1 MNNFLNLDYVPKF
14 SNFYELMKFRV
25 TEILLVSS
33 LYDAFVLEE
42 DGSLVDKLFTEFID
56 LNLRFIPRITR
67 VSSAKEA
74 FELINR
80 GKRFDLVLITPHI
93 PDMPI
98 FEFGQSL
105 KKIKKRLPVILL
117 SYEPV
122 NEEFLAKIRNE
133 KSIDRVFYWYGDRK
147 ILLAIVKYVEDK
159 RNLDNDTKHGVSVIL
174 LIEDSPWYYSYFFPI
189 LYREILN
196 QTRYL
201 LKDSANELQKFLRIR
216 ARPKIILVDTFE
228 EARKVYRRYKKN
240 ILGVI
245 SDVRFPIKGEKDNEA
260 GFKFAKLVKKDYPD
274 IPFLIQSDEEE
285 NKEKA
290 YQRNLGFLN
299 KNSENLESELR
310 QFLLN
315 HFGFGDFIFKL
326 PDGTVVGKAG
336 TLRAMA
342 EVIKTIPD
350 ESLKYHS
357 ERNHFSIWLRAR
369 TEFELAERLRPK
381 RVSDFSS
388 ISEIKEYIAKEIKTF
403 LDKRDAGIIADFS
416 FSHFDEE
423 HNFIKVGSGSLG
435 GKGRSIAFL
444 NALVSTENELKNIE
458 GVDVR
463 IPDTLVICTE
473 VFEKFIEDNNLF
485 DKAIECT
492 IDEEVAELFLKAR
505 FPDVFVENLKD
516 FLKDLNE
523 PIAVRSSSLLEDSQ
537 NLPFAGL
544 YKTFM
549 LPNNSADFKSRFKQ
563 LIEAIK
569 LVYASVFF
577 QAPKRYSR
585 NSNYRIEEE
594 KMAVVI
600 QKIVGKRYD
609 DIFYPVISGV
619 VQSFNYYPFEPLKPE
634 DGVAHIALGL
644 GKIVVDG
651 GEYYSFSP
659 KYPDIVPPYSSPSEF
674 LKFSQK
680 KFYALDMTKGDM
692 DVLNREDF
700 DLRVCDLKR
709 AEKDG
714 SLFFVGST
722 YDSQD
727 GVIRDNIFID
737 GYRLITFA
745 HILKYK
751 RFPLAEILD
760 NLMDICKKAMGT
772 EVELEFAVDFPKERD
787 FKGDFYLLQVRPMVK
802 GKELADVEISDKE
815 RENAFI
821 SSTNVLGNGVYSG
834 INHIVFIKPEKF
846 SSVKT
851 VDIASEV
858 RKINELFEKEGKNY
872 LLIGFGRWAT
882 SDRFLGVPVRWE
894 DISKARLI
902 VESNLDNFYVE
913 PSQGSHFFHNMVT
926 LNIGY
931 FHIQRQDERNFIKWD
946 FLNSLETVFEGE
958 FVKAVKLPSPFMAKI
973 DPRVSEGIVFTL

>member
-1 MNNFLNLDYVPKF
+1 MDDFLRINYTPKF
-14 SNFYELMKFRV
+14 SNFYELMKFRI

-74 FELINR
+74 FTLIKK
-80 GKRFDLVLITPHI
+80 KRFDLVLITPHI

-98 FEFGQSL
+98 FDFG
-105 KKIKKRLPVILL
+105 KGVKRIKKGLPVILL
-117 SYEPV
+117 NYEPV
-122 NEEFLAKIRNE
+122 SEEFLGKIRKE

-147 ILLAIVKYVEDK
+147 ILLAIVKYVEDRK
-159 RNLDNDTKHGVSVIL
+159 NLDNDTKYGVSVIL

-189 LYREILN
+189 LYREVLN

-201 LKDSANELQKFLRIR
+201 LKDSANELQKYLRIR
-216 ARPKIILVDTFE
+216 ARPKIILVDTYE
-228 EARKVYRRYKKN
+228 EAIDIYSDYKKN
-240 ILGVI
+240 LLGVI
-245 SDVRFPIKGEKDNEA
+245 SDVRFPIDGVKDDEA
-260 GFKFAKLVKKDYPD
+260 GFKFAELVKKDYPD
-274 IPFLIQSDEEE
+274 IPFLIQSDEIE
-285 NKEKA
+285 NREKA
-290 YQRNLGFLN
+290 YERNLGFLD

-315 HFGFGDFIFKL
+315 HFGFGDFVFKL

-336 TLRAMA
+336 TLREMI

-369 TEFELAERLRPK
+369 TEFELARRLRPK
-381 RVSDFSS
+381 KVSDFSS
-388 ISEIKEYIAKEIKTF
+388 MSELREYIIKEIKTF

-423 HNFIKVGSGSLG
+423 HHFIKVGSGSLG

-444 NALVSTENELKNIE
+444 NALVSTEERLRNIK
-458 GVDVR
+458 GITLR

-473 VFEKFIEDNNLF
+473 VFERFIEDNNLF
-485 DKAIECT
+485 DRAIECNS
-492 IDEEVAELFLKAR
+492 DSEVAELFLNAR

-516 FLKDLNE
+516 FLRDLNE

-549 LPNNSADFKSRFKQ
+549 LPNNSPDFKSRFKQ

-609 DIFYPVISGV
+609 DVFYPVISGV

-659 KYPDIVPPYSSPSEF
+659 KYPDIAPPYSSPSEF

-680 KFYALDMTKGDM
+680 KFYALDMTKGDI
-692 DVLNREDF
+692 DVLNDEGF

-709 AEKDG
+709 AERDG
-714 SLFFVGST
+714 TLFFIGST
-722 YDSQD
+722 YDPQD
-727 GVIRDNIFID
+727 GVIRDNVFVD

-760 NLMDICKKAMGT
+760 TLMDACKKAIGT

-802 GKELADVEISDKE
+802 GKELAEVEISDRE
-815 RENAFI
+815 REKSFI

-834 INHIVFIKPEKF
+834 INHIVFLKPERF
-846 SSVKT
+846 SNVKT
-851 VDIASEV
+851 PDIASEV
-858 RKINELFEKEGKNY
+858 RKVNEMFEKEGKSY

-882 SDRFLGVPVRWE
+882 SDRFLGVPVKWE
-894 DISKARLI
+894 DISKAKLI
-902 VESNLDNFYVE
+902 VESNLNDFRVD
-913 PSQGSHFFHNMVT
+913 PSQGSHFFHNMIT

-931 FHIQRQDERNFIKWD
+931 FHIQREDEKNFIKWD
-946 FLNSLETVFEGE
+946 FLNSLEVVYEGE
-958 FVKAVKLPSPFMAKI
+958 FVKAVKMPYPFVSKI
-973 DPRVSEGIVFTL
+973 NPRMSEGIVFTP

>member
-1 MNNFLNLDYVPKF
+1 MSDFLRLNYTPKF

-74 FELINR
+74 FNLIKK
-80 GKRFDLVLITPHI
+80 KRFDLVLITPHI

-98 FEFGQSL
+98 FEFGQNI
-105 KKIKKRLPVILL
+105 KKIKKKLPVILL

-147 ILLAIVKYVEDK
+147 ILLAIVKYIEDRK
-159 RNLDNDTKHGVSVIL
+159 NLKNDTEYGVSVIL
-174 LIEDSPWYYSYFFPI
+174 FIEDSPWYYSYFFPI

-201 LKDSANELQKFLRIR
+201 LKDSANDLQKYLRIR
-216 ARPKIILVDTFE
+216 ARPKIILVDSFE
-228 EARKVYRRYKKN
+228 EAKKFYSKYKKN
-240 ILGVI
+240 LLGIV
-245 SDVRFPIKGEKDNEA
+245 SDVRFPIKGIKNDNA
-260 GFKFAKLVKKDYPD
+260 GFKFAELVKKDYPD
-274 IPFLIQSDEEE
+274 LPYLIQSDEEK
-285 NKEKA
+285 NRTKA
-290 YQRNLGFLN
+290 YGKNLGFLN
-299 KNSENLESELR
+299 KNSENLEGELR

-315 HFGFGDFIFKL
+315 HFGFGDFVFKM

-336 TLRAMA
+336 TLREMA
-342 EVIKTIPD
+342 ETIKTVPD
-350 ESLKYHS
+350 ESLKYHA

-388 ISEIKEYIAKEIKTF
+388 ISELKEYIGKEIKNF

-444 NALVSTENELKNIE
+444 NALVSSVKEFRNIE
-458 GVDVR
+458 GISVR

-485 DKAIECT
+485 DSAIECKT
-492 IDEEVAELFLKAR
+492 DSEVAELFLNAK
-505 FPDVFVENLKD
+505 FPDDFVHSLKD
-516 FLKDLNE
+516 FLMDLKT

-549 LPNNSADFKSRFKQ
+549 LPNNNEDFKIRFKQ

-594 KMAVVI
+594 KMAVIV
-600 QKIVGKRYD
+600 QRIVGKRYD
-609 DIFYPVISGV
+609 DLFYPVISGV
-619 VQSFNYYPFEPLKPE
+619 VQSYNYYPFEPLKPE

-644 GKIVVDG
+644 GKIVVEG
-651 GEYYSFSP
+651 GETYSFSP
-659 KYPDIVPPYSSPSEF
+659 KYPDIAPPYSSPSEF

-680 KFYALDMTKGDM
+680 KFYALDMTKGDI
-692 DVLNREDF
+692 DVLNDEDF

-709 AEKDG
+709 AEIDG
-714 SLFFVGST
+714 SLFYIGST
-722 YDSQD
+722 FDSRD
-727 GVIRDNIFID
+727 GVIRDNIFSE
-737 GYRLITFA
+737 GYRFVSFS

-751 RFPLAEILD
+751 RFPLAKILE
-760 NLMDICKKAMGT
+760 NLLAVSKNAIGT
-772 EVELEFAVDFPKERD
+772 EVEIEFAVDFPEERD

-802 GKELADVEISDKE
+802 GKELSQIEISEVERKE
-815 RENAFI
+815 AFI
-821 SSTNVLGNGVYSG
+821 SSTNVLGNGLYSDL
-834 INHIVFIKPEKF
+834 HYAVFVKPETF

-851 VDIASEV
+851 LEIASEI
-858 RKINELFEKEGKNY
+858 RELNDFFEKKKENY

-882 SDRFLGVPVRWE
+882 SDRFLGVPVKWE
-894 DISKARLI
+894 DISRAKLI
-902 VESNLDNFYVE
+902 VESNLGDFYVE

-931 FHIQRQDERNFIKWD
+931 FYIERKDEKNFINWD
-946 FLNSLETVFEGE
+946 FLNSLEVIYEGE
-958 FVKAVKLPSPFMAKI
+958 FVKAVKSSSPFVAKI
-973 DPRVSEGIVFTL
+973 DSRISEGIVFKS